1 MKYGFLRV
9 FILVG
14 HTDVTDMYALSIFHN
29 TKCKLPLKETKTKKK
44 VNYKTRFCMMQ
55 SDCH

>member
-44 VNYKTRFCMMQ
+44 VN
-55 SDCH
+55 